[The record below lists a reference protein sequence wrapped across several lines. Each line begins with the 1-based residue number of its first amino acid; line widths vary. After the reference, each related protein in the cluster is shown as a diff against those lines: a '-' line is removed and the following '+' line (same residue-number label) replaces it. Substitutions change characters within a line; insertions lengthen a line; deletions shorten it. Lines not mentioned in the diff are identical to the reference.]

1 MIIES
6 SGKMNEEKEEMFL
19 DELSYIKDDNYQEA
33 LLNIINMLP
42 EYWFHE
48 PASSTGKYHPEYA
61 LGEGGLLRHSK
72 AAMRIGFELLENPAI
87 GNKYTD
93 REKDL
98 MLMSLLVHDGLKLGL
113 PQEKYTR
120 FDHPI
125 LMGKFI
131 VDKRE
136 EIGLSEEDAKFMNDV
151 IKTHMGVWTTDYN
164 GNEVLEPPKT
174 KYQNFVHM
182 CDFLASRK
190 SILLPFDE
198 DNKISV

>member
-1 MIIES
+1 MDR
-6 SGKMNEEKEEMFL
+6 EELFL
-19 DELSYIKDDNYQEA
+19 DELGYINDEELSEA

-42 EYWFHE
+42 EYWLE
-48 PASSTGKYHPEYA
+48 EAASSTGKYHPEYA
-61 LGEGGLLRHSK
+61 LGKGGLLRHSK
-72 AAMRIGFELLENPAI
+72 AAMRIGYELLSNPCI
-87 GNKYTD
+87 GDKYTS

-131 VDKRE
+131 LDNMK
-136 EIGLSEEDAKFMNDV
+136 EIGLNKEDATFMNDV
-151 IKTHMGVWTTDYN
+151 IKTHMGPWTTDYD
-164 GNEVLEPPKT
+164 GNEVLEKPKT

-190 SILLPFDE
+190 CILVPFE
-198 DNKISV
+198 DNNISV

>member
-1 MIIES
+1 MDR
-6 SGKMNEEKEEMFL
+6 EELFL
-19 DELSYIKDDNYQEA
+19 DELGYIKDDSYSDA
-33 LLNIINMLP
+33 LLNIINLLP
-42 EYWFHE
+42 EYWLVE

-61 LGEGGLLRHSK
+61 LGKGGLLRHSK
-72 AAMRIGFELLENPAI
+72 AAMRIGYELLSNPSI
-87 GNKYTD
+87 GDKYTD

-131 VDKRE
+131 LDNKDK
-136 EIGLSEEDAKFMNDV
+136 IGLNLDDATFMNDV
-151 IKTHMGVWTTDYN
+151 IKTHMGPWTTDYD
-164 GNEVLEPPKT
+164 GNEVLEKPKT

-190 SILLPFDE
+190 CILVPFE
-198 DNKISV
+198 DNNISA